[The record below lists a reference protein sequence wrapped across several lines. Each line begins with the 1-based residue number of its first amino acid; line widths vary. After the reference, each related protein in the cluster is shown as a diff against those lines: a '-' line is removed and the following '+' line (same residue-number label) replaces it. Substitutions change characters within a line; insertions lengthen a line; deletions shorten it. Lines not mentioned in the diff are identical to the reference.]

1 MPGIWEPSYLQE
13 WSLWQQD
20 KLHLYE
26 VQLTVPRTFFVIGCP
41 RSGTT
46 FLMNCLEALPY
57 TECVS
62 GISFPVPM
70 AHLAAQQLPEQTI
83 HCLEY
88 ALRST
93 LNVYLNAVPNSRF
106 KAFHRLA
113 TGSLGFREAKKIFQR
128 RRQLLN
134 LIYKEPFFSFS
145 PNFLYGALS
154 DCKIIYLYRDGRDC
168 ANSLVE
174 SYDVLT
180 NEKLKTLD
188 TSESVL
194 GYQHK
199 GFWIPWWVAADQAD
213 NFVEAS
219 PYVRSIWMWKEMVLC
234 CESFFSQANVM
245 TSGRILKIKYEDL
258 ASEPMVFGEKIVN
271 YIGANFDSRLQKR
284 FRQASV
290 ESIGKYKRRDALDM
304 KLAEQVAH
312 RELSLYGYIT

>member
-1 MPGIWEPSYLQE
+1 MNS
-13 WSLWQQD
+13 
-20 KLHLYE
+20 
-26 VQLTVPRTFFVIGCP
+26 FFVIGCP

-46 FLMNCLEALPY
+46 FLMECLAALPY

-88 ALRST
+88 GLRST
-93 LNVYLNAVPNSRF
+93 LNVYLDAVPNSRF

-113 TGSLGFREAKKIFQR
+113 AGFLGVSEAKKILQR
-128 RRQLLN
+128 RRQLQN

-145 PNFLYGALS
+145 PSFLYRALP

-174 SYDVLT
+174 CYDVLT
-180 NEKLKTLD
+180 NAKLKTLD

-199 GFWIPWWVAADQAD
+199 DFWIPWWVAADQAD
-213 NFVEAS
+213 IFIEAS
-219 PYVRSIWMWKEMVLC
+219 PYVRSIWMWKEMVSC
-234 CESFFSQANVM
+234 CESFFSQANVI
-245 TSGRILKIKYEDL
+245 TSERILKIKYEDL
-258 ASEPMVFGEKIVN
+258 AHEPIIFGEKIVN
-271 YIGANFDSRLQKR
+271 YIGADFDTRIQKR

-290 ESIGKYKRRDALDM
+290 KAIGKYKKRDALDI

-312 RELSLYGYIT
+312 RELSLYGYIA